1 MVHVIPVRESRK
13 DIRFILGRVIYPK
26 ADPGRA
32 KVKVIKPGEAKVIV
46 GRRGVYVL
54 DDALAEEAI
63 REAWKEYLGKY
74 KEPGIRSGKDII
86 DRPVEV
92 TESFLREFLKRKG
105 VGELLVRGFISFSV
119 EGSNIKEVLELAE
132 RLRKIKHIDKFK
144 GILKEPVSDKDMEE
158 GYEKAVARGEF

>member
-1 MVHVIPVRESRK
+1 MGHVIPVRESKK
-13 DIRFILGRVIYPK
+13 DVRFILGRVIYPK

-32 KVKVIKPGEAKVIV
+32 KVKVIKSGEAKVIV

-74 KEPGIRSGKDII
+74 KKPGVRSGKDII

-105 VGELLVRGFISFSV
+105 VGELFVRGFISFSV

-132 RLRKIKHIDKFK
+132 RLRKIEHIDKFK
-144 GILKEPVSDKDMEE
+144 G
-158 GYEKAVARGEF
+158 YEKAMAQGEF